1 MPAPSPAVHP
11 SPALWAAG
19 AAALASV
26 FFGGMVF
33 ATRFAIGQTE
43 PLTLAFFRCGIG
55 ATCLLPV
62 LLRSGR
68 ARVLRED
75 RAGVA
80 ALGLLL
86 YTVMPVSLAVGLQY
100 TYASRGAL
108 VLASQPFLTLL
119 LSRWRGEERLSAA
132 KIAGIGLTVAGLA
145 LALGGAGAGSV
156 SPTVWLGDA
165 VTLFAALCVSIYTV
179 WSRPYLKRYPPLVF
193 TALTMTVGALALLP
207 AAGALAWLRG
217 WPALTPLGWAA
228 LLYIGTFGAALG
240 YWLWSWALERTTPM
254 RVAVFL
260 TLNPLTATLLGVA
273 LLGEPLGLPF
283 VAGGG
288 IVVVGIVV
296 AHGWRGERPHGK
308 ALETAR

>member
-1 MPAPSPAVHP
+1 MPALSRSSGP

-33 ATRFAIGQTE
+33 ATRFVIGQTE
-43 PLTLAFFRCGIG
+43 PITLAFFRCGIG
-55 ATCLLPV
+55 AACLLPV
-62 LLRSGR
+62 LLPVLLRERPGR
-68 ARVLRED
+68 ARVRRED
-75 RAGVA
+75 WPGVA
-80 ALGLLL
+80 GLGLLL
-86 YTVMPVSLAVGLQY
+86 YTVMPVSLAIGLQY

-132 KIAGIGLTVAGLA
+132 KIAGLGLTVAGLA
-145 LALGGAGAGSV
+145 LALGGRGAGAV
-156 SPTVWLGDA
+156 SPSVWLGDA

-179 WSRPYLKRYPPLVF
+179 WSRPYLQRYPPLVF
-193 TALTMTVGALALLP
+193 TALTMGVGALALLP
-207 AAGALAWLRG
+207 AAGAMAWLRG
-217 WPALTPLGWAA
+217 WPALTPSGWAA

-240 YWLWSWALERTTPM
+240 YWLWCWALERTTPM

-273 LLGEPLGLPF
+273 LLGEPIGLPF
-283 VAGGG
+283 VAGGA

-296 AHGWRGERPHGK
+296 AHGVKGEGH
-308 ALETAR
+308 